1 MSKQI
6 ISTSQAPAAIGPYSQ
21 AVLVNGTLYMS
32 GQIALDPK
40 TMQLVGGIEAQTRQ
54 AFSNLIAVLNAADMQ
69 TSDIVKVNIY
79 LVDLGNFALVNEV
92 MQELFSTPFPA
103 RAAIG
108 VASLPRGALVEVEA
122 VAVKGTCND

>member
-6 ISTSQAPAAIGPYSQ
+6 ISTVDAPAAIGPYSQ

-40 TMQLVGGIEAQTRQ
+40 TMELVEGIEAQTRQ
-54 AFSNLIAVLNAADMQ
+54 AFENLIAVLSAADMQ
-69 TSDIVKVNIY
+69 TSDIVKMNIY
-79 LVDLGNFALVNEV
+79 LVDLGNFALVNDV
-92 MQELFSTPFPA
+92 MKELFNVPFPA

-108 VASLPRGALVEVEA
+108 VASLPKGALVEVEA
-122 VAVKGTCND
+122 VAVKVSSDE